1 MKKQS
6 LRKVFAVT
14 AVVAV
19 LSLSA
24 PLGGQAQPLK
34 PDAIG
39 EFSGMVERSVAEAWS
54 FFSNLWV
61 ALGEFWSNS
70 GAGIS
75 GDG

>member
-6 LRKVFAVT
+6 LRKVLAVT

-24 PLGGQAQPLK
+24 PLGAEARPLK

-39 EFSGMVERSVAEAWS
+39 EFSGIGVAPLSWTV
-54 FFSNLWV
+54 LR
-61 ALGEFWSNS
+61 LGFKR
-70 GAGIS
+70 
-75 GDG
+75 